1 MNTINNT
8 RQGIERIFFIISI
21 LLIFSITIL
30 LFKYFNILGYSRVA
44 LPMTLI
50 YLLLYTLA
58 IIIPLSLAQLLL
70 WIIYGF
76 KGIPFQLTVNPKPLA
91 FLISLLSG
99 LSVASLVLNNLLWM
113 FYDND
118 ASVGALLIFV
128 SVVIGIALGI
138 GMYKKIIPVLT
149 QKLNKT
155 H

>member
-8 RQGIERIFFIISI
+8 RQGIERIFFIISV

-30 LFKYFNILGYSRVA
+30 LLKYFNILGYSRVA
-44 LPMTLI
+44 LPMTLM

-58 IIIPLSLAQLLL
+58 VIIPLSLAQLLL

>member
-44 LPMTLI
+44 LPMTLM

-58 IIIPLSLAQLLL
+58 VIVPLSLAQLLL

>member
-44 LPMTLI
+44 LPMTLM

-58 IIIPLSLAQLLL
+58 VIIPLSLAQLLL

-76 KGIPFQLTVNPKPLA
+76 KGVPFQLTVNPKPLA

>member
-30 LFKYFNILGYSRVA
+30 LLKYFNILGYSRVA
-44 LPMTLI
+44 LPMTLM

-58 IIIPLSLAQLLL
+58 VIVPLSLAQLLL

-76 KGIPFQLTVNPKPLA
+76 KGIPFQLTINPKPLA

-113 FYDND
+113 LYDND

>member
-8 RQGIERIFFIISI
+8 RQGIERIFFIISM

-58 IIIPLSLAQLLL
+58 VIIPMSLAQLLL

-99 LSVASLVLNNLLWM
+99 LSAASLVLNNLLWM

-118 ASVGALLIFV
+118 ASVGALLVFV

>member
-8 RQGIERIFFIISI
+8 RQGIERIFFIISV

-44 LPMTLI
+44 LPMTLM

-58 IIIPLSLAQLLL
+58 VIIPLLLAQLLL

-99 LSVASLVLNNLLWM
+99 LSVASLVLNNLLWL

-138 GMYKKIIPVLT
+138 TLYKKIVPVLT

>member
-1 MNTINNT
+1 M
-8 RQGIERIFFIISI
+8 
-21 LLIFSITIL
+21 
-30 LFKYFNILGYSRVA
+30 A
-44 LPMTLI
+44 LPMTLM

-58 IIIPLSLAQLLL
+58 VIIPLSLAQLLL

-76 KGIPFQLTVNPKPLA
+76 KGVPFQLTVNPKPLA

-138 GMYKKIIPVLT
+138 ALYKKIVPVLT

>member
-8 RQGIERIFFIISI
+8 RQGIERIFFIISM

-44 LPMTLI
+44 LPMTLM

-58 IIIPLSLAQLLL
+58 VIVPLSLAQLLL

-138 GMYKKIIPVLT
+138 GMYKKIVPVLT

>member
-44 LPMTLI
+44 LPMTLM

-58 IIIPLSLAQLLL
+58 VIIPLSLAQLLL

>member
-44 LPMTLI
+44 LPMTLM

-58 IIIPLSLAQLLL
+58 VIIPLSLAQLLL

-138 GMYKKIIPVLT
+138 GLYNKIVPVLT

>member
-44 LPMTLI
+44 LPMTLM

-58 IIIPLSLAQLLL
+58 VIIPLSLAQLLL

-76 KGIPFQLTVNPKPLA
+76 KGVPFQLTVNPKPLA

-138 GMYKKIIPVLT
+138 ALYKKIVPVLT